1 MNTTGIFITCIYYK
15 NSAEISAILEEHP
28 ELQQQMKALVAGNI
42 SVARELVNKGAAV
55 ISRDKVDDITRF
67 LENLRQNSS
76 LKLQADIQL
85 IINGIKNRRL
95 VEGIGVKVK

>member
-1 MNTTGIFITCIYYK
+1 
-15 NSAEISAILEEHP
+15 
-28 ELQQQMKALVAGNI
+28 MKALVAGNI

-67 LENLRQNSS
+67 LENLRQVGSPA
-76 LKLQADIQL
+76 LQADVQL